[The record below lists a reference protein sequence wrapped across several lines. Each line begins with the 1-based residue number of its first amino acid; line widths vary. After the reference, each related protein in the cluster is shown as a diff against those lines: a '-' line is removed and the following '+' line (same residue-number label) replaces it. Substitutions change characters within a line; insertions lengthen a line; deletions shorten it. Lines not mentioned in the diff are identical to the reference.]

1 MEIMKKFLF
10 WFVGVLVPL
19 VGATQ
24 VVSSNVVS
32 SAGDNYQNNYATMQ
46 VTIGEIITETISEN
60 GVTMTQGFQQTDIIV
75 KPEIVDE
82 QSISIVNVYP
92 NPAVHSIKIDF
103 GGNPFD
109 DCVFELLNN
118 KGQRL
123 MSASIREN
131 ITEIPLS
138 QFVAGIYHLRVH
150 STKSN
155 YKQSFTIEK
164 L

>member
-10 WFVGVLVPL
+10 WFVGVLVSL
-19 VGATQ
+19 VGAIQ

-75 KPEIVDE
+75 RPEFVDE
-82 QSISIVNVYP
+82 RLISIVNVYP

-103 GGNPFD
+103 GVNPFD
-109 DCVFELLNN
+109 D
-118 KGQRL
+118 
-123 MSASIREN
+123 
-131 ITEIPLS
+131 
-138 QFVAGIYHLRVH
+138 
-150 STKSN
+150 
-155 YKQSFTIEK
+155 
-164 L
+164 